1 MDGTVRRAEESPAN
15 RKRGALDADAWIDA
29 ALGELA
35 SHGVDGVRVEVLAKR
50 LGVTKGSFY
59 WHFKD
64 RDALLVMALERWRRR
79 ATLALIERIDRGT
92 ATPAERLRQ
101 ILQLPFRGRRAA
113 QAASVELAVRLWG
126 RGDPRARTTLEEV
139 DELRLSYISQVFAD
153 AGAPAGEARARAV
166 LAYAYQQAGA
176 PLMGGGGD
184 PELMRQIEDVLIPQG
199 AEPPANE
206 V

>member
-1 MDGTVRRAEESPAN
+1 LA
-15 RKRGALDADAWIDA
+15 
-29 ALGELA
+29 ELA

-64 RDALLVMALERWRRR
+64 RDALLAMTLERWRRR
-79 ATLALIERIDRGT
+79 ATLALIERIDRG
-92 ATPAERLRQ
+92 AMTPAERLRQ

-126 RGDPRARTTLEEV
+126 RGDPRARVTLEEV
-139 DELRLSYISQVFAD
+139 DELRLRYISQVFVD
-153 AGAPAGEARARAV
+153 AGAPADEARARAI

-176 PLMGGGGD
+176 ALTQGED
-184 PELMRQIEDVLIPQG
+184 DAELLRQIENLLIPG
-199 AEPPANE
+199 ADDQPALDE
-206 V
+206 LALQQP

>member
-1 MDGTVRRAEESPAN
+1 LDGTARRPEDSPTN
-15 RKRGALDADAWIDA
+15 RRRGALDADAWIDA
-29 ALGELA
+29 ALAELA

-64 RDALLVMALERWRRR
+64 RDALLAMTLERWRRR
-79 ATLALIERIDRGT
+79 ATLALIEHSDRG
-92 ATPAERLRQ
+92 TPAERLRQ
-101 ILQLPFRGRRAA
+101 ILEAPFRGRRAA

-126 RGDPRARTTLEEV
+126 RGDPRARATLEEV
-139 DELRLSYISQVFAD
+139 DELRLSHIAQVFVD
-153 AGAPAGEARARAV
+153 AGVLEENEARARAV

-176 PLMGGGGD
+176 PLVQGEGG
-184 PELMRQIEDVLIPQG
+184 EALMRQIEALLVPS
-199 AEPPANE
+199 E